1 MSEIHRNNDTITL
14 YHAPQTRGTGVWV
27 LLEELGTPYEMEVLN
42 FKAGENQQPEF
53 LAINPLGKFP
63 TIVHNGTVVTEQ
75 VACYTYLADLF
86 PEKGLAP
93 AWNDPKRGAYLRWM
107 AYQGSSFEPALI
119 DKAFN
124 RSPVQASQ
132 LSYGSFDKMLET
144 LFNQIAKGPYLLGEE
159 FYAVDILWGMSL
171 KWCRM
176 FGLITTNP
184 VVDAYIERITSRPAF
199 SKVEQQDQALL
210 DQQAVNSRATTPPI
224 P

>member
-1 MSEIHRNNDTITL
+1 MSNIQQNDSGITL

-27 LLEELGTPYEMEVLN
+27 LLEELGIPYDMKILN

-75 VACYTYLADLF
+75 VACYIYLADLF

-93 AWNDPKRGAYLRWM
+93 ALDDPKRGAYLRWM
-107 AYQGSSFEPALI
+107 AYQGSSYEPALI
-119 DKAFN
+119 DSAFN
-124 RSPVQASQ
+124 RSPIDPSQA
-132 LSYGSFDKMLET
+132 SYGSFDKMLNT
-144 LFNQIAKGPYLLGEE
+144 LFDQIAKGPYLLGEQP
-159 FYAVDILWGMSL
+159 YAVDFLWGMSL

-176 FGLITTNP
+176 FGLIETNS

-199 SKVEQQDQALL
+199 IKVEQQDQELA
-210 DQQAVNSRATTPPI
+210 DKQAAEQMEKA
-224 P
+224 